1 MEDTEALR
9 AMSQWLASLPL
20 ELVRRRGAHARLQ
33 ESVDALLQPP
43 CRTCRD
49 KIRGML
55 VAWGQAARAA
65 GNADE
70 ARRYLF
76 ATVLRVG
83 GELQRAR
90 NRDRPA
96 LKAARAWMRELPE
109 SALADSP
116 ALKRLRTSLF
126 NVEETLQDIH
136 ALAAHGVVCT
146 QPDGRKR
153 PAWHIEAD
161 LCDSLEAAVLHQKKL
176 RGAEQPAQAQ
186 EDGVLGQE
194 ATAAGPCSGQE
205 DPLVRV
211 QRLHGMELLNAES
224 WLQAR
229 TPADPDAE
237 SLQRDVRQVL
247 TYLACPGTEGP
258 LHLWAVTAGRN
269 VEETAQML
277 LRAVSL
283 RQRRWRA
290 LQSPLTPALRQ
301 DDREM
306 PAFSAGFRLTDRRWA
321 LGQAAL
327 RVFLLERG
335 VAMEEVAMKA
345 CMGLVDN
352 LRKGTA
358 IQQQRRV
365 EGKLLRRAPAFFPR
379 PSFAAEIQF
388 CFGGCPRD
396 PCTLSLPPPPWPPR
410 APKGRREVPPGQA
423 PTVYPSGES
432 PLRRQAS
439 RHRPDAAPASAE
451 IARRATDAD
460 AGIWLAA
467 ISAPSPPRRGQPS
480 PPQDARGLLCPD
492 FLGMSGLGARPAV
505 GSLPRGQRA
514 SALRAKNLH

>member
-1 MEDTEALR
+1 MQDPEALR

-33 ESVDALLQPP
+33 ESVDALLQPTD
-43 CRTCRD
+43 RISRD
-49 KIRGML
+49 KIERML
-55 VAWGQAARAA
+55 VAWGQGRGREQERAAAAR
-65 GNADE
+65 G
-70 ARRYLF
+70 RLC

-83 GELQRAR
+83 GELQRAQ

-96 LKAARAWMRELPE
+96 LKAARAWMREVPE

-146 QPDGRKR
+146 QADGRKR

-176 RGAEQPAQAQ
+176 RGAEQPAQ
-186 EDGVLGQE
+186 
-194 ATAAGPCSGQE
+194 E

-211 QRLHGMELLNAES
+211 QRLHGMELLSADS

-237 SLQRDVRQVL
+237 SLQRDVREVL
-247 TYLACPGTEGP
+247 TYLGCPGTEGP
-258 LHLWAVTAGRN
+258 LHLWAVSAGRN

-306 PAFSAGFRLTDRRWA
+306 PAFSAGFRLTGRRWA
-321 LGQAAL
+321 LWLKPFWRSIA
-327 RVFLLERG
+327 
-335 VAMEEVAMKA
+335 
-345 CMGLVDN
+345 
-352 LRKGTA
+352 
-358 IQQQRRV
+358 QRH
-365 EGKLLRRAPAFFPR
+365 L
-379 PSFAAEIQF
+379 
-388 CFGGCPRD
+388 
-396 PCTLSLPPPPWPPR
+396 
-410 APKGRREVPPGQA
+410 
-423 PTVYPSGES
+423 
-432 PLRRQAS
+432 
-439 RHRPDAAPASAE
+439 
-451 IARRATDAD
+451 
-460 AGIWLAA
+460 
-467 ISAPSPPRRGQPS
+467 
-480 PPQDARGLLCPD
+480 
-492 FLGMSGLGARPAV
+492 
-505 GSLPRGQRA
+505 LPRSPCRPKTHQPW
-514 SALRAKNLH
+514 

>member
-1 MEDTEALR
+1 MQDPEALR

-33 ESVDALLQPP
+33 ESVDALLQPSD
-43 CRTCRD
+43 RTSRD
-49 KIRGML
+49 KIERML
-55 VAWGQAARAA
+55 VAWGQGQRHEPAAAAR
-65 GNADE
+65 G
-70 ARRYLF
+70 RLC

-83 GELQRAR
+83 GELQRAQ

-96 LKAARAWMRELPE
+96 LKAARAWMREVPE

-146 QPDGRKR
+146 QADGRKR
-153 PAWHIEAD
+153 PTWHIEAD

-211 QRLHGMELLNAES
+211 QRLHGMELLNADS

-237 SLQRDVRQVL
+237 SLQRDVREVL
-247 TYLACPGTEGP
+247 AYLKYPGTEGP
-258 LHLWAVTAGRN
+258 LHLRSVTAGRN

-306 PAFSAGFRLTDRRWA
+306 PAFSAGFRLTGRRWA

-335 VAMEEVAMKA
+335 VAVEEVAMKA

-352 LRKGTA
+352 LRKGNA
-358 IQQQRRV
+358 GDNENAERVLGIQRDRKV
-365 EGKLLRRAPAFFPR
+365 EGKKGKTRGSPAGVSIR
-379 PSFAAEIQF
+379 Q
-388 CFGGCPRD
+388 G
-396 PCTLSLPPPPWPPR
+396 LSLR
-410 APKGRREVPPGQA
+410 
-423 PTVYPSGES
+423 
-432 PLRRQAS
+432 PLGWVAS
-439 RHRPDAAPASAE
+439 T
-451 IARRATDAD
+451 AT
-460 AGIWLAA
+460 
-467 ISAPSPPRRGQPS
+467 R
-480 PPQDARGLLCPD
+480 
-492 FLGMSGLGARPAV
+492 
-505 GSLPRGQRA
+505 
-514 SALRAKNLH
+514 

>member
-1 MEDTEALR
+1 MQDPEALR

-33 ESVDALLQPP
+33 ESVDALLQPSD
-43 CRTCRD
+43 RTSKY
-49 KIRGML
+49 KIKRML
-55 VAWGQAARAA
+55 VAWGQGSGRKHERAAAAR
-65 GNADE
+65 G
-70 ARRYLF
+70 RLC

-83 GELQRAR
+83 GELQRAQ

-96 LKAARAWMRELPE
+96 LKAARAWMREVPE

-211 QRLHGMELLNAES
+211 QRLHGMELLNADS

-237 SLQRDVRQVL
+237 SLQRDVREVL
-247 TYLACPGTEGP
+247 TYLGCPGTEGP
-258 LHLWAVTAGRN
+258 LHLRVVTAGRN
-269 VEETAQML
+269 VEEMAQML

-306 PAFSAGFRLTDRRWA
+306 PAFSAGFRLTGRRWA

-352 LRKGTA
+352 LRKGNA
-358 IQQQRRV
+358 GHDESAERVLGIQRQRMV
-365 EGKLLRRAPAFFPR
+365 EGKIGAARQPR
-379 PSFAAEIQF
+379 GRINSTRFVF
-388 CFGGCPRD
+388 TTFGMGCLQSNKVRFMG
-396 PCTLSLPPPPWPPR
+396 TSAISWNPR
-410 APKGRREVPPGQA
+410 AELHSLRACVARTLCMPRCERTVKALSARISGQVGLTCSLALRHGYPCACWPAWNCRRRHWSRCLWPMRTSSKIFVR
-423 PTVYPSGES
+423 VGEQEG
-432 PLRRQAS
+432 P
-439 RHRPDAAPASAE
+439 
-451 IARRATDAD
+451 
-460 AGIWLAA
+460 
-467 ISAPSPPRRGQPS
+467 
-480 PPQDARGLLCPD
+480 
-492 FLGMSGLGARPAV
+492 
-505 GSLPRGQRA
+505 GSLSRRKA
-514 SALRAKNLH
+514 CRRSF